1 MIVSGN
7 SFFDSNSPQSPSNLI
22 FDNFGNYEAF
32 RSFNLKLEQLSC
44 QKVLHFVL
52 LDNCFTDL
60 FTEVQIP
67 YGQAFKFCPGRF
79 LERQSKFQPIYDWF
93 YQLELLIKT

>member
-1 MIVSGN
+1 MKAKVCLIYFFHDCLWKR
-7 SFFDSNSPQSPSNLI
+7 FFDSNSPQSPSNLI
-22 FDNFGNYEAF
+22 FDNFSNYEAF
-32 RSFNLKLEQLSC
+32 HSFNLKLEQLSC

-52 LDNCFTDL
+52 LDNCFGYHRYL

-79 LERQSKFQPIYDWF
+79 LER
-93 YQLELLIKT
+93 